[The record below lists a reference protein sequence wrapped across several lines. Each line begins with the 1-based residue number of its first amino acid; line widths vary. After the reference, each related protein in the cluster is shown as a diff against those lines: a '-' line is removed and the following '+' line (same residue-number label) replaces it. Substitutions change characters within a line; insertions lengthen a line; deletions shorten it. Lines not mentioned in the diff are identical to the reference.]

1 MAPLTS
7 CPPFRPP
14 RCLLCRSILPSLEE
28 RSGSPTFTELLWL
41 HATLSDPGGVPCSCP
56 VSEQGI
62 EPSRFLTLSASS
74 RIPLTGLHRFNP
86 KVCGLQPPCL
96 RLTPVVTDRSPRLG
110 MEYAGSALSQWH
122 FQPPVVQH
130 FVAHQKTGLRVWLG
144 LLGELPS
151 FPCPRSRG
159 RYRPPP
165 WMGWLAMTM
174 RCSCVSSRT
183 CAMGEWFYR
192 HLVIGRSRQCRTT

>member
-1 MAPLTS
+1 MDSQRFPSEGGSTWGPSPCDRLSRPPTTMAPLTS

-14 RCLLCRSILPSLEE
+14 RCYPCRSILPSLEE

-41 HATLSDPGGVPCSCP
+41 HATLSDHGGVPRSCP

-62 EPSRFLTLSASS
+62 GPSRIPTLSASS
-74 RIPLTGLHRFNP
+74 HLHLTRLNRFNP

-96 RLTPVVTDRSPRLG
+96 RLTHAVTDKSPRLG

-130 FVAHQKTGLRVWLG
+130 FVAHQNTCKKLSLQFGMVVSGTTLGCKGWGL
-144 LLGELPS
+144 
-151 FPCPRSRG
+151 
-159 RYRPPP
+159 
-165 WMGWLAMTM
+165 
-174 RCSCVSSRT
+174 SSISST
-183 CAMGEWFYR
+183 Y
-192 HLVIGRSRQCRTT
+192 